1 MAVANRAW
9 DFPTSGRVEG
19 ATGAGL
25 LRQALALFA
34 RVETEGLSRRSGS
47 TSSTTAPSPRRWRS
61 NATVASAE
69 AAQRWRD
76 RLEDP
81 DVRRRPDL
89 AARARHNLGDQ
100 LSRHAD
106 TVDEGLRVLE
116 AALQGRPLDRSPREH
131 WETNISIVRALGV
144 ALARGLPWRVRRSPA
159 EAYHRAVSAARGAL
173 RAGRRLGAGDEL
185 ARAGQELGQLALL
198 AAGEDDFAALME
210 EGWRAISDALPCML
224 GDAEAEEVET
234 RLAEAAALQVFGARR
249 RGAPAEPGG
258 LEVLQGEAATGVLA
272 WMERAMLPQQRRLAA
287 RFAQPTWCD
296 DARWQTWGA
305 LLEARTRSQSRA
317 GWRARGRSARTSLTP
332 ARTRST
338 PKSGSAPRP
347 TAV

>member
-1 MAVANRAW
+1 MPPAPNC
-9 DFPTSGRVEG
+9 S
-19 ATGAGL
+19 
-25 LRQALALFA
+25 RQALALFA
-34 RVETEGLSRRSGS
+34 RVETEGLSEAERLNVEHNR
-47 TSSTTAPSPRRWRS
+47 
-61 NATVASAE
+61 TVAETMALERDGRLAE

-173 RAGRRLGAGDEL
+173 RA
-185 ARAGQELGQLALL
+185 
-198 AAGEDDFAALME
+198 
-210 EGWRAISDALPCML
+210 
-224 GDAEAEEVET
+224 
-234 RLAEAAALQVFGARR
+234 
-249 RGAPAEPGG
+249 
-258 LEVLQGEAATGVLA
+258 
-272 WMERAMLPQQRRLAA
+272 
-287 RFAQPTWCD
+287 
-296 DARWQTWGA
+296 
-305 LLEARTRSQSRA
+305 
-317 GWRARGRSARTSLTP
+317 
-332 ARTRST
+332 
-338 PKSGSAPRP
+338 
-347 TAV
+347 